1 MIFETLKQF
10 NWLDITVI
18 ILAIRICYAAIKS
31 GFLSELFKILGTI
44 FAVYLSLHYF
54 SGLSEFIK
62 ERFPVNVVPDEFLN
76 FLSFVILA
84 VVGYLVFVILRVV
97 ILRFV
102 KMEAVPKLSR
112 WGGLILGMFR
122 VLLLAGLVVFI
133 LALSSVSYVKR
144 SAAHSYSGKFL
155 FTVAPSVYGNLWNGL
170 VSKFAAGE
178 KFNEAVSEVQLSDSS
193 EE

>member
-10 NWLDITVI
+10 NWLDIAVI
-18 ILAIRICYAAIKS
+18 ILAIRICYAAVKS
-31 GFLSELFKILGTI
+31 GFFPELFKILGTI

-54 SGLSEFIK
+54 SNLSEFIK
-62 ERFPVNVVPDEFLN
+62 ERFLVNIVPDEFLN
-76 FLSFVILA
+76 FLCFVILA
-84 VVGYLVFVILRVV
+84 VAGYLVFVILRVV

-144 SAAHSYSGKFL
+144 SASHSYSGKFL
-155 FTVAPSVYGNLWNGL
+155 FTVAPAVYGNLWNGL
-170 VSKFAAGE
+170 VSKFAASE
-178 KFNEAVSEVQLSDSS
+178 KFNEAVSEVELSDSS